1 MIVNAQSQTVR
12 QLLAWAV
19 DRLTEHVASPQVDA
33 ERIFMH
39 VLGVRR
45 SDLYVDERV
54 ASRDE
59 EDLLRQLIE
68 RRRTLEPLQYL
79 TGTQQF
85 RSIELLVG
93 PGVLVPRPETEVLVG
108 RVIDKTSGIRRPKI
122 VEVGTGS
129 GAIALALGEELPH
142 ASVWATEVSSD
153 AMVWATKNLERLQL
167 PNVEMIEGDLFSP
180 LPSDLRGKLHLVVS
194 NPPYLS
200 DSDLARAP
208 IDVRDHEPR
217 IATTAG
223 PSGLE
228 VATRV
233 IHEARRWLRPGGWLV
248 METWTGQWSSLKT
261 VLEESYE
268 DVSIHPDLGGTDRVA
283 EARWPGTG
291 R

>member
-19 DRLTEHVASPQVDA
+19 DRLAEHVASPQVDA

-39 VLGVRR
+39 VLGVKR

-54 ASRDE
+54 ASRAE

-79 TGTQQF
+79 TGTQGF

-108 RVIDKTSGIRRPKI
+108 RVIEKTSGIGAPKI

-129 GAIALALGEELPH
+129 GAIALALGDELPH
-142 ASVWATEVSSD
+142 ANVWATEVSSD
-153 AMVWATKNLERLQL
+153 AMVWATKNLEGLQL
-167 PNVEMIEGDLFSP
+167 PNVKMMEGDLFSP
-180 LPSDLRGKLHLVVS
+180 LPSDLRGRLDAVVS

-233 IHEARRWLRPGGWLV
+233 IHEARRWLRPGGWLLL
-248 METWTGQWSSLKT
+248 ETWAGQWNSLKS

-283 EARWPGTG
+283 EARWPGPG

>member
-1 MIVNAQSQTVR
+1 MNAESQTVR

-19 DRLTEHVASPQVDA
+19 DRLAEHVASPQVDA

-39 VLGVRR
+39 VLGVKR

-54 ASRDE
+54 ASRGE
-59 EDLLRQLIE
+59 EDLLRLLIE

-79 TGTQQF
+79 TGTQGF

-108 RVIDKTSGIRRPKI
+108 RVIEKTSGIPRPKI

-129 GAIALALGEELPH
+129 GAIALALGGELLQ
-142 ASVWATEVSSD
+142 ANVWATEISSD
-153 AMVWATKNLERLQL
+153 AMAWATKNLERLQL
-167 PNVEMIEGDLFSP
+167 PNVELMEGDLFSP
-180 LPSDLRGKLHLVVS
+180 LPSDLRGKLDVVVS

-233 IHEARRWLRPGGWLV
+233 IHEARQWLRPGGWLLL
-248 METWTGQWSSLKT
+248 ETWAGQWSSLKIL
-261 VLEESYE
+261 LEENYE
-268 DVSIHPDLGGTDRVA
+268 VVSIHPDLGGTDRVA
-283 EARWPGTG
+283 EARWPGSG